1 MCHYLA
7 IVLISIN
14 LKLSKYVNWVTLMNI
29 LMLLS
34 AHSIIDLRCEQ

>member
-7 IVLISIN
+7 IVFISIN
-14 LKLSKYVNWVTLMNI
+14 LKLSKYVNWETPMYI

-34 AHSIIDLRCEQ
+34 GHSIIDLRCEQ